1 MEHKKRIEAI
11 LARAGRVNLPI
22 ADLASAA
29 SISKATIWRWRQ
41 DDANPRMRSML
52 RALDAMEA
60 RLDAEEQRL
69 VAELQLSKHGAAA

>member
-1 MEHKKRIEAI
+1 MQYKDRIAAI
-11 LARAGRVNLPI
+11 VRRAERVQMPVGALATAAGIN
-22 ADLASAA
+22 
-29 SISKATIWRWRQ
+29 KATLYRWRQ

-69 VAELQLSKHGAAA
+69 VAELQLSRHGAAA